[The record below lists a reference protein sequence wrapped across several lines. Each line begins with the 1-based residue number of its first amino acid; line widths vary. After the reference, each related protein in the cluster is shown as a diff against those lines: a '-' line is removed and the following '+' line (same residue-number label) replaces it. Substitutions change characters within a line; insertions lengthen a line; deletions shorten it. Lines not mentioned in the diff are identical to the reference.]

1 MENVMLMKVFNKGQI
16 VIPIAIRKALGV
28 EPGDMIDVSID
39 KQERCIKLKK
49 PEILI
54 SSELAGSLSK
64 FNKRKK
70 FPSKKEL
77 RKALAEGLS
86 HGR

>member
-1 MENVMLMKVFNKGQI
+1 MLMKVFNKGQI

-39 KQERCIKLKK
+39 KQEQCIKMKK
-49 PEILI
+49 PDKLI
-54 SSELAGSLSK
+54 SSELAGSLAK
-64 FNKRKK
+64 FNKGKK
-70 FPSKKEL
+70 VPSKNEM

-86 HGR
+86 NGR